1 MHVKDTLNEL
11 ISPARLCHVVIDVVV
26 NVDVDIVVD
35 VIVDVDI
42 IVDIVDVIVDVVDVV
57 VDTAVVYTSQSLLG
71 LQPKG
76 TLMLTCFPCYQRCKL
91 QLLQN
96 RIYRTV
102 CHST

>member
-11 ISPARLCHVVIDVVV
+11 ISPARLCHVVIDAVV

-35 VIVDVDI
+35 VDV

-57 VDTAVVYTSQSLLG
+57 VDTAVVYISQSLLG

-76 TLMLTCFPCYQRCKL
+76 TLMQTCFPCYQRCKL
-91 QLLQN
+91 QLLRN
-96 RIYRTV
+96 RIYHTV